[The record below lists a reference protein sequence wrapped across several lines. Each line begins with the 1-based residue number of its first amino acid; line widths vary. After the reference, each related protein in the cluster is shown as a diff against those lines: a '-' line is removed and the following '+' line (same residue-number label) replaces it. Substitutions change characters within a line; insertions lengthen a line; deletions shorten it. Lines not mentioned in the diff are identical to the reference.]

1 MRLTFLLPLACDT
14 GNGKKGVRESEGSKE
29 PCEIDNTFDRLKE
42 HPVGKRHS
50 HIAHGNTED
59 EEVKWPSRI
68 FLRTMEEVEWGKK
81 VAGWPRFKEGEYK
94 FMKGKNTLTFAAEWF
109 F

>member
-42 HPVGKRHS
+42 HPVGKSHS

-68 FLRTMEEVEWGKK
+68 FLRRMEEVEWGRKLPVGLASRK
-81 VAGWPRFKEGEYK
+81 ASTIHEGEKY
-94 FMKGKNTLTFAAEWF
+94 TYVRS
-109 F
+109 